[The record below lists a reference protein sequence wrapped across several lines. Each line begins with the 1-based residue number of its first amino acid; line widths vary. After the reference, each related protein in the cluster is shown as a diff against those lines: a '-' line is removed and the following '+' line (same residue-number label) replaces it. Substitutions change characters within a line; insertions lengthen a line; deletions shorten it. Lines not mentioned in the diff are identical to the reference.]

1 MKLEDFNNLDPK
13 NVGNWPIPVKAV
25 ITILIFAAALGAG
38 YYFDTQEQLL
48 RLEKVQKT
56 EGDLREE
63 FKTKQWKAAAL
74 PMLKRQLVEIEKNL
88 EEFQRQLPNKA
99 EVAGL
104 IQDISQQAIASG
116 LKSELFEPAKE
127 KIDQVYVEYPIKL
140 QLSGDY
146 HSFGKFIS
154 GIAAMPRIVT
164 QHDVSIVPKQSGDK
178 KGQQLLMSMT
188 AKIYRYLDESEEKQK
203 AAEQKAAEQ
212 KNKPA
217 TPPAAPPAKK

>member
-25 ITILIFAAALGAG
+25 ITVLIFAAALGAG

-48 RLEKVQKT
+48 RLEKV
-56 EGDLREE
+56 EGEEVTLREDY
-63 FKTKQWKAAAL
+63 KTKQWKAATL
-74 PMLKRQLVEIEKNL
+74 PTLKRQLVEIEKNL

-164 QHDVSIVPKQSGDK
+164 QHDVSITSKQASDK
-178 KGQQLLMSMT
+178 KGQQLLMSMM
-188 AKIYRYLDESEEKQK
+188 AKIYRYLDESEEKQQK
-203 AAEQKAAEQ
+203 TTEQKG
-212 KNKPA
+212 KPA
-217 TPPAAPPAKK
+217 TPAAAPPPAKK